1 MHYLIAE
8 ISREDEIWD
17 ALVQAAQSISEAVA
31 RQLEVEI
38 ESARSNHIL
47 VAMVDEQPVGLLRF
61 ITWRLG
67 EDEGRPEII
76 FNGKTLTEAKVISFG
91 VLPDYRNQG
100 IGRALQKKG
109 DGAGTRKGLLP
120 AQVTQPV
127 PKSGQPSFE
136 NFIGK
141 RHPAQPGRRLGVLH
155 HRFVK

>member
-100 IGRALQKKG
+100 IGRALQKK
-109 DGAGTRKGLLP
+109 AMELARAKGCYQLRSRSRYQSQANHHLKISLGS
-120 AQVTQPV
+120 AI
-127 PKSGQPSFE
+127 QPSLE
-136 NFIGK
+136 DDSVYFII
-141 RHPAQPGRRLGVLH
+141 VL
-155 HRFVK
+155 